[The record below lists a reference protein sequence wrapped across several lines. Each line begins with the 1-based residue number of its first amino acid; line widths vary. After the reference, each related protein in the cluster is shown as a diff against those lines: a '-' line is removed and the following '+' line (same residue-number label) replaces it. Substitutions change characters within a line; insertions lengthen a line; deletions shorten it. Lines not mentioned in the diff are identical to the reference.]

1 MRRGRSRVSVSAIP
15 SFSIEQ
21 LNAMSLRNV
30 IGVTVAIAGPLGIEL
45 HARYDTRSSRVVV
58 EVVNVKQGS
67 AMDALG
73 VRIGD
78 WVQEVHNAQF
88 DLLNEA
94 DLDGVRV
101 CNISTAFACVLR
113 VAISELAAANSSS
126 PCPPVLSRLP
136 SPVSPPPLTSL
147 PVARVATGATRL
159 CRTDS
164 SQSASSPS
172 FLTEFAPCP
181 PMKFKMTR

>member
-1 MRRGRSRVSVSAIP
+1 MQSSQRRRVRRGRSRVSVSAIP

-113 VAISELAAANSSS
+113 ASYLRASSGKLVVPVPPRSLSS
-126 PCPPVLSRLP
+126 PVSRLP
-136 SPVSPPPLTSL
+136 PPSHLPPRRPCRNWRNPPLY
-147 PVARVATGATRL
+147 
-159 CRTDS
+159 
-164 SQSASSPS
+164 
-172 FLTEFAPCP
+172 
-181 PMKFKMTR
+181 